1 MTQPKNEFEIC
12 ARGIVWCQ
20 GKILVCYCKSK
31 KHYFFPGG
39 HIEFGE
45 NAKEALA
52 REMKEEL
59 GISVKK
65 CLFIGTVENIYLED
79 NQKHHEI
86 NQVFEI
92 EVDRISDE
100 SKEDHL
106 EFSLLNADEF
116 SQKDILPIALK
127 KAILKWLKDKK
138 IFWASQTYDKF
149 LVEDLD

>member
-1 MTQPKNEFEIC
+1 MTQYKNEFEIC
-12 ARGIVWCQ
+12 ARGIVSCQ
-20 GKILVCYCKSK
+20 GKILVCSCKNK
-31 KHYFFPGG
+31 NHYFFPGG

-59 GISVKK
+59 GVSVKK
-65 CLFIGTVENIYLED
+65 CLFIGTVENIYSED

-86 NQVFEI
+86 NLVFEI
-92 EVDRISDE
+92 EVDRISDQ

-106 EFSLLNADEF
+106 EFSLLSIDKF
-116 SQKDILPIALK
+116 SQENVLPIALK
-127 KAILKWLKDKK
+127 KAVLKWLKDKK

-149 LVEDLD
+149 LVDDLD

>member
-1 MTQPKNEFEIC
+1 MTQPKNNFEIC
-12 ARGIVWCQ
+12 ARGIVQHQ
-20 GKILVCYCKSK
+20 GKILICYCKNKS
-31 KHYFFPGG
+31 HYFFPGG

-52 REMKEEL
+52 REMEEEL
-59 GISVKK
+59 GVSVKK

-86 NQVFEI
+86 NIVFKIEI
-92 EVDRISDE
+92 DRISDK

-106 EFSLLNADEF
+106 EFSLVNIDKF
-116 SQKDILPIALK
+116 SQENVLPIALK

-138 IFWASQTYDKF
+138 IFWASQTYNKS
-149 LVEDLD
+149 LVVDLN